1 MSKKGK
7 KPMWGGLSQDAHWE
21 QMLAAL
27 VRFQQRHGHCQ
38 VPKSPPGEPALAR
51 WVAGQ
56 RKLKRAGDLRPDRQ
70 QRLEAIGFP
79 WEVRQTRIAH
89 WERRYA
95 QLLRFRRRH
104 GHSCVPAE
112 WRKDRGF
119 GAWVVKQRRHKRAGR
134 LSAERIRR
142 LDEIGFVWEAIP
154 KREADHEV
162 IWTARLAALA
172 AFHDQRGHWGVPTN
186 RPEFHGLRVWMDNQR
201 ISYQRGWLSAERIRR
216 LNEIGFPWFSK
227 PMRQARLDARW
238 NQWLERLVAFHREHG
253 HWCIPIARRD
263 LWGVSIWLRH
273 QRNYYRLGTLPEDR
287 LRRLQELGV
296 PLQVPKGYPPRLKL
310 KEPSSVPAKA
320 S

>member
-1 MSKKGK
+1 MVLTASRSAAKELAATRQRADVSRRGLGRAVFVWREVNMSKKGK

-154 KREADHEV
+154 KREAD
-162 IWTARLAALA
+162 
-172 AFHDQRGHWGVPTN
+172 
-186 RPEFHGLRVWMDNQR
+186 
-201 ISYQRGWLSAERIRR
+201 
-216 LNEIGFPWFSK
+216 
-227 PMRQARLDARW
+227 
-238 NQWLERLVAFHREHG
+238 
-253 HWCIPIARRD
+253 
-263 LWGVSIWLRH
+263 
-273 QRNYYRLGTLPEDR
+273 
-287 LRRLQELGV
+287 
-296 PLQVPKGYPPRLKL
+296 
-310 KEPSSVPAKA
+310 
-320 S
+320 